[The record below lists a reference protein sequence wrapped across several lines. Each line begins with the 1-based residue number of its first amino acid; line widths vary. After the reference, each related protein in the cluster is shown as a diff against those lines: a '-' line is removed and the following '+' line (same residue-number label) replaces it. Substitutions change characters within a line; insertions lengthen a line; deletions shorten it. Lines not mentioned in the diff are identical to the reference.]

1 MIKILITGGNG
12 FIAKSLNEFLLSDSR
27 VWPYYE
33 IDLCNR
39 QKLDLLDTKKV
50 YDYLK
55 ENKFDVILHAATYDA
70 APNFSTKNPDKVL
83 QKNLAM
89 FYNLTRCK
97 KFFGKMIYFG
107 SGSEF
112 GRENWTSNMSEDYFD
127 KNIPVNWPYGFSKYL
142 MSRYTLANEGIYN
155 LRVFGLFGEYDDW
168 RYRVISNLCCKAV
181 LDLPLVIKKNVL
193 FDFVYINDLCRV
205 VKWVIDDKPKEK
217 IYNVCNGIDYQYK
230 ELAEKVLEVSDKKL
244 DIIVEDEDLNQV
256 CGGNNSLL
264 LSEMNNFQFC
274 SIDSSIKQM
283 YDWYDSNKNIIKT
296 ERFEY

>member
-112 GRENWTSNMSEDYFD
+112 GRENWTSNMSEDYL
-127 KNIPVNWPYGFSKYL
+127 S
-142 MSRYTLANEGIYN
+142 
-155 LRVFGLFGEYDDW
+155 
-168 RYRVISNLCCKAV
+168 
-181 LDLPLVIKKNVL
+181 LPKDIWYIFYKDIKKQRKL
-193 FDFVYINDLCRV
+193 
-205 VKWVIDDKPKEK
+205 EK
-217 IYNVCNGIDYQYK
+217 K
-230 ELAEKVLEVSDKKL
+230 
-244 DIIVEDEDLNQV
+244 
-256 CGGNNSLL
+256 
-264 LSEMNNFQFC
+264 
-274 SIDSSIKQM
+274 
-283 YDWYDSNKNIIKT
+283 
-296 ERFEY
+296 